1 MNNLE
6 VLNYGNKLLKNSNI
20 SSYKLDSELL
30 LAKVLNFTREKLLIQ
45 AYVGV
50 FLVSMV
56 LWFLDQFYCSYTKS
70 YQLHA
75 LWHVGTSLSILL
87 GCLTLI

>member
-30 LAKVLNFTREKLLIQ
+30 LAKVLNFTREKLLINLDKIIDKKSFK
-45 AYVGV
+45 AYKNLIARRKKKNLLHI
-50 FLVSMV
+50 FLKIKN
-56 LWFLDQFYCSYTKS
+56 FGNIIF
-70 YQLHA
+70 
-75 LWHVGTSLSILL
+75 
-87 GCLTLI
+87 